1 LKKIVSVGRQFL
13 AMMTESAS
21 GKCLNNLMK
30 MPENQMYPDAVL
42 SLLTLTHCTTIFI
55 AIS

>member
-30 MPENQMYPDAVL
+30 MAENQMYPDAVL